1 MVALLATTLVVGATV
16 QGLIGLGVGMVSA
29 PVVTLLEPS
38 LMPGMLLCMGLAT
51 PLVTLLHEHHDID
64 WRGLSWALPM
74 RVLGTGAGLF
84 LVATVSERSLGL
96 GVAIMVLLGVLV
108 TLRSVRL
115 PVNRLTLSVVGVVS
129 GVTGTTTSISGPPI
143 AVLYQ
148 HHAASRIRCTLAVYF
163 AVGASLSLI
172 GLAAT
177 GQLTVAEVGIAALL
191 LPALVVGV
199 LLARVLRGHLP
210 SESIRGGVLV
220 VCAASALL
228 LLVRSV
234 A

>member
-1 MVALLATTLVVGATV
+1 MVVLLATTLVVGAAV
-16 QGLIGLGVGMVSA
+16 QGLVGLGVGMVSA

-38 LMPGMLLCMGLAT
+38 LMPGMLLVMSLAT
-51 PLVTLLHEHHDID
+51 PLVTLVHEHHDID
-64 WRGLSWALPM
+64 WRGLAWSLPM
-74 RVLGTGAGLF
+74 RVPGTAIGLL
-84 LVATVSERSLGL
+84 LVASVSRSSLGL
-96 GVAIMVLLGVLV
+96 AVAIMVLLGVLV
-108 TLRSVRL
+108 TIRSVHL
-115 PVNRLTLSVVGVVS
+115 PVNRLSLSVVGVLS

-148 HHAASRIRCTLAVYF
+148 HQAASRIRCTLAVYF
-163 AVGASLSLI
+163 AVGAVLSLV

-177 GQLTVAEVGIAALL
+177 GQLTVAEVGIGALL

-199 LLARVLRGHLP
+199 LVARVLRGRLP
-210 SESIRGGVLV
+210 SDSIRGGVLA
-220 VCAASALL
+220 VCIASALL